1 MEPCVFGEG
10 TGAYDEIVQLSFG
23 RMYHGITYADE
34 AYSEETKGK
43 LSLRFWNQAVM
54 ERGII
59 HYPSPVTFHGNDIR
73 IIRDME
79 VKKFGKEL
87 HNFIGLDEFKE
98 VD

>member
-1 MEPCVFGEG
+1 
-10 TGAYDEIVQLSFG
+10 
-23 RMYHGITYADE
+23 MYHGITYADE

-59 HYPSPVTFHGNDIR
+59 RYPSPVTFQGNDIR

-79 VKKFGKEL
+79 IKKFGKEL
-87 HNFIGLDEFKE
+87 RNFIGLDEFEE